1 MRGKIYMKKNIEF
14 DLNSTISA
22 AKSVEESESEKLLNT
37 PIEELDFCV
46 RTFNALKK
54 NRLNKVGDI
63 VKLTPE
69 EFTRIKSFG
78 SRSQNEVIDI
88 FNQVYG
94 IEYDNIRGFSLKASD
109 NVEWMIK
116 NIKER
121 QSRIVDKEVLLSGY
135 TAIKEKNDELSEKER
150 IIDEEIK
157 KLYSEN
163 MDSLQ
168 KGTQKYANNILN
180 MSIDDLKFSARAY
193 NVLWRSGIT
202 TVRDI
207 TNKDTEDLMRIR
219 NCGKVVFKDIK
230 EYLLELGLTFDEKN
244 GFSIPVDES
253 DDRLYCANMEKKYD
267 EIHDIIEQE
276 TAQNKEIE
284 ERISKKKKLIEKYI
298 ALKEE
303 CYGLRQKR
311 AELAEEEAKI
321 DEQLAQLGL
330 DDKVKTKKKVN
341 G

>member
-1 MRGKIYMKKNIEF
+1 MKKNIEF

-22 AKSVEESESEKLLNT
+22 ARSVEESESEKLLNT
-37 PIEELDFCV
+37 PIEELCDRISG

-54 NRLNKVGDI
+54 NNLDKVGDI

-78 SRSQNEVIDI
+78 SRSQNEVIDA

-94 IEYDNIRGFSLKASD
+94 IEYDSIRGFSLKKHASD
-109 NVEWMIK
+109 DVEWMIN

-157 KLYSEN
+157 KLYSKN

-180 MSIDDLKFSARAY
+180 MSICDLKFSARAF
-193 NVLWRSGIT
+193 NVLRRSGIR

-230 EYLLELGLTFDEKN
+230 EYLLELGLTYDEKN

-253 DDRLYCANMEKKYD
+253 DDRFYCANMEKKYD